1 MIISCKNL
9 YFFKIIFINKQCGS
23 YITSTHLFSFI
34 TKHQNCIIHLQQL
47 HRRPSAMKGIF
58 HEKTLFT
65 RYLRFTKPKSF
76 NCLTFVVFINKL
88 PSVLKDIVKGI
99 VFPSNLLKQQ
109 GQEMS
114 IHSYIIWPFFQL
126 FKQGGFPLCVDAKK
140 L

>member
-34 TKHQNCIIHLQQL
+34 TQNCTYYYE
-47 HRRPSAMKGIF
+47 GIF

-65 RYLRFTKPKSF
+65 RYLRFTKQKSF

-88 PSVLKDIVKGI
+88 PSVFKDIVKGI

-114 IHSYIIWPFFQL
+114 IHSYIIWPFFL
-126 FKQGGFPLCVDAKK
+126 FFLANHSLLVSNSLK
-140 L
+140 

>member
-9 YFFKIIFINKQCGS
+9 YFFEIIFINKQCGS
-23 YITSTHLFSFI
+23 YITVSTHLFSFI

-47 HRRPSAMKGIF
+47 HRPSAMKGIF

-65 RYLRFTKPKSF
+65 RYLRFTKQKSF

-88 PSVLKDIVKGI
+88 PSVFKDIVKGI

-114 IHSYIIWPFFQL
+114 IHSYIIWPFFL
-126 FKQGGFPLCVDAKK
+126 FFLENPQSSGFK
-140 L
+140 LS